1 MKKEIFEIENK
12 IFDVQKEIKMN
23 NKNKKIVNEKYEK
36 KINKFV
42 DNKIDFENEI
52 DKILKKLNEKENLIY
67 NIQKL
72 KIDNL
77 KFELNKYF
85 NIINQFEKTNKK
97 LENEIILLENKLKN
111 LNIKSLN
118 KKEEFKNSQIKIE
131 NYKNEQE
138 NFLNKFQEIKE
149 NFPNDFNFIQKNINL
164 QKEIIEL

>member
-42 DNKIDFENEI
+42 DNKIDFENEL

-72 KIDNL
+72 KI
-77 KFELNKYF
+77 
-85 NIINQFEKTNKK
+85 I
-97 LENEIILLENKLKN
+97 
-111 LNIKSLN
+111 
-118 KKEEFKNSQIKIE
+118 
-131 NYKNEQE
+131 YK
-138 NFLNKFQEIKE
+138 
-149 NFPNDFNFIQKNINL
+149 
-164 QKEIIEL
+164 